1 MAGAHIV
8 NNFPENLNYFFKTKP
23 YGYQHEMLNFG
34 VAELRRGEPGFAWF
48 AEQGTGKTKVTIDFA
63 NALFSAGLIDM
74 VFLVA
79 PNGVHA
85 QWAKEQIPIHSAIKF
100 SYFVFDT
107 PLNKSEKEI
116 FNYCQ
121 RPDNTLRKA
130 LGLYWFCVNVEAFSR
145 DTYINEFRAILKN
158 NRCLFVVD
166 EATRIKNPEA
176 ERTHRIMFD
185 INEVERD
192 RNRRIKSIIRLS
204 VFRVILTGTPITSS
218 PFDVWAPVEFLRPGF
233 WKLNFHAFKHRYG
246 IMVRDT
252 NRITGKP
259 FARKLG
265 PQELVRIRAMLDKKE
280 PVGKIAYTFNISE
293 MDVNYIGTHPELVQP
308 YKNMDE
314 FRNRL
319 RTVGMFVR
327 KEDVLDLPEKVY
339 QRRVLPL
346 TSEQKKMIRSLIDD
360 FIAEF
365 GEQFITVSNALS
377 LTVRLHQISGGLFP
391 LPKGTDNEESFV
403 YLEKTPAKLN
413 ALIEDIAEHEKPLII
428 TTRFRGEARLIAER
442 ITDEYPENFRRLLMA
457 EDRDREFVID
467 EFKQKKVDI
476 LVTTEQVISIGYNLQ
491 VAHTMLLY
499 STGLNFEIRAQLED
513 RFHRV
518 GQQNTCLY
526 VDYVHEG
533 SYDEIALL
541 NQKQKKDLLDF
552 VRAGGVKGKQ
562 FIREILSTKS
572 A

>member
-1 MAGAHIV
+1 MAGVNIV
-8 NNFPENLNYFFKTKP
+8 NNFPEILNYKFKTKP
-23 YGYQHEMLNFG
+23 YAYQLDMLKFG
-34 VAELRRGEPGFAWF
+34 ENELRRGEPGFAWF

-63 NALFSAGLIDM
+63 NALFTAGLIDM

-85 QWAKEQIPIHSAIKF
+85 QWAKEQIPAHSALPFAHYVFESPLSKKDVETVKQF
-100 SYFVFDT
+100 SEGRAAFQFR
-107 PLNKSEKEI
+107 LS
-116 FNYCQ
+116 
-121 RPDNTLRKA
+121 
-130 LGLYWFCVNVEAFSR
+130 WFCVNVEAFSR
-145 DTYINEFRAILKN
+145 DTYISEFRAILKN
-158 NRCLFVVD
+158 NRCLFVID
-166 EATRIKNPEA
+166 EATRIKNPDA

-185 INEVERD
+185 INEVKRD

-204 VFRVILTGTPITSS
+204 VFRIVLTGTPITSS

-252 NRITGKP
+252 NRVTGKP

-280 PVGKIAYTFNISE
+280 PVGKIAYTFNVSE
-293 MDVNYIGTHPELVQP
+293 MDVNYIGAHPELVQP

-314 FRNRL
+314 LRDRL

-346 TSEQKKMIRSLIDD
+346 TSEQRKMIRSLTDD

-391 LPKGTDNEESFV
+391 LPKGSKDEETYV

-413 ALIEDIAEHEKPLII
+413 ALIEDVAEHEKPLIV
-428 TTRFRGEARLIAER
+428 TTRFRGESRLLSER
-442 ITDEYPENFRRLLMA
+442 LQEEYGTDNVVRLLMA
-457 EDRDREFVID
+457 EDSDRETIID
-467 EFKQKKVDI
+467 AFKRKEIDI
-476 LVTTEQVISIGYNLQ
+476 LVATEGIISIGYNLQ

-499 STGLNFEIRAQLED
+499 STGLNFETRAQLED

-533 SYDEIALL
+533 SYDEIALQ

-552 VRAGGVKGKQ
+552 VRTGGVKGKQ